1 MPLRTRLAATALFL
15 LATPLGAHAA
25 SFTVVDDKA
34 AEEIAET
41 TRLYID
47 GKLAAQFRLDDVH
60 THKEIRVDAPD
71 RPGQT
76 AHDYALCGQISYVA
90 ADGAR
95 QTRQVSGG
103 GTLPAPDGM
112 RFIAVGAADFTLFFL
127 VDPADRMASRP
138 KPGPSP
144 FCEAPIS

>member
-1 MPLRTRLAATALFL
+1 MPIRTRTAAAILFL
-15 LATPLGAHAA
+15 LGTPLCARAA

-34 AEEIAET
+34 AAEIAET

-47 GKLAAQFRLDDVH
+47 GKLAAQFQLDDAH

-71 RPGQT
+71 QPGHT
-76 AHDYALCGQISYVA
+76 AHDYALCGQISYLA
-90 ADGAR
+90 ADGSR

-112 RFIAVGAADFTLFFL
+112 RFIAVGAEDFTLFYL